1 MTEFAYFVGFYVGTL
16 FTLEPLL
23 YKSLFNAAVFHAGVV
38 TLELLYRRSSF
49 THFHIITFFLF
60 HSGTFLHFFFFTQEL
75 YFFFFYS
82 GTLFIFLFTLELFY
96 NVFLYFLYWSLY
108 SHTGKVSYRSFFVV
122 VFPHLRFIKRVKFCM
137 TFWAAA

>member
-1 MTEFAYFVGFYVGTL
+1 MIELAYFVGFYVGTL

-49 THFHIITFFLF
+49 THFHIITFFF
-60 HSGTFLHFFFFTQEL
+60 HSGTFLHFFFHTGTL
-75 YFFFFYS
+75 LLFFFYS

-96 NVFLYFLYWSLY
+96 NVFLYFYTGVYIITLEKF
-108 SHTGKVSYRSFFVV
+108 HTEAFS
-122 VFPHLRFIKRVKFCM
+122 
-137 TFWAAA
+137 

>member
-1 MTEFAYFVGFYVGTL
+1 MTEFAYFVGFHVGTL

-96 NVFLYFLYWSLY
+96 NVFLYFYTGVYIITLEMFHTEAFSY
-108 SHTGKVSYRSFFVV
+108 SY
-122 VFPHLRFIKRVKFCM
+122 FPILDL
-137 TFWAAA
+137 